1 MSIIQKY
8 LKLCSDSRYKIG
20 KICNTSYAILY
31 NTSADFKARQKKMQ
45 ICSLKT

>member
-31 NTSADFKARQKKMQ
+31 NTSADFKARQKKK
-45 ICSLKT
+45 CKFVP